1 MRPSASSNWV
11 TTVLPQAPCHSLTL
25 VSVWSFK
32 DDPPFCLHSS
42 LGGLLY
48 SITPLI
54 FRDLLRLCLQHIQP
68 WLKVKRKLQPR
79 QLLQRKGQYYM
90 SFQCILYIFSWTAHV
105 QFLLML
111 LGITFSGEKEVSMKV
126 YRGRK
131 ITPDLTDYEEAN
143 TRHNFVGKNSVSG
156 NSISSNR
163 VTLP

>member
-1 MRPSASSNWV
+1 
-11 TTVLPQAPCHSLTL
+11 
-25 VSVWSFK
+25 
-32 DDPPFCLHSS
+32 
-42 LGGLLY
+42 
-48 SITPLI
+48 
-54 FRDLLRLCLQHIQP
+54 
-68 WLKVKRKLQPR
+68 
-79 QLLQRKGQYYM
+79 
-90 SFQCILYIFSWTAHV
+90 
-105 QFLLML
+105 ML